1 MKKITKLKLLKPT
14 NSGSRGASFVIRT
27 GISKDKPKKGLVVKH
42 KRSLGRD
49 DSGRVSIRHR
59 GGGHQR
65 KYRLVT
71 TIDKNGAGDYV
82 VERLEYDPNR
92 SAYIALLKDK
102 NDKYSY
108 IVAPSDLKIGEKVT
122 FGDEA
127 GINTGDRVTIGN
139 VPTGIAIHSIEITPQ
154 SKAKMV
160 RAAGTKAI
168 VMAHEGKYT
177 TVKLP
182 SGEIRKFHNEC
193 LVSVGSLSNELHN
206 MIKIGK
212 AGRKRHMGIRP
223 TVRGKAMH
231 PAAHPHGGGEGV
243 NPIGLKHP
251 KTPWGKPAM
260 GYRTNRKV
268 NQFIVKR
275 RPKRRRK

>member
-1 MKKITKLKLLKPT
+1 MKKVKRIKLLRPT

-27 GISKDKPKKGLVVKH
+27 GVSKDKPKKSLTIKH

-49 DSGRVSIRHR
+49 NTGQVSVRHK

-65 KYRLVT
+65 KYRIVT
-71 TIDKNGAGDYV
+71 TIDKSGIGDYI
-82 VERLEYDPNR
+82 VEKIEYDPNR
-92 SAYIALLKDK
+92 SSYIALIK
-102 NDKYSY
+102 NTEGKYSY
-108 IVAPSDLKIGEKVT
+108 IIAPAGIKIGEKVA
-122 FGDEA
+122 FSDE
-127 GINTGDRVTIGN
+127 GSINTGDRTAIGN
-139 VPTGIAIHSIEITPQ
+139 IPTGIAIHSIEITPH

-168 VMAHEGKYT
+168 VMAREGKYT
-177 TVKLP
+177 LVKLP
-182 SGEIRKFHNEC
+182 SGEIRKFNNAC
-193 LVSVGSLSNELHN
+193 LVSIGSLSNELHN

-260 GYRTNRKV
+260 GYRTSRKT

-275 RPKRRRK
+275 RPKRRK